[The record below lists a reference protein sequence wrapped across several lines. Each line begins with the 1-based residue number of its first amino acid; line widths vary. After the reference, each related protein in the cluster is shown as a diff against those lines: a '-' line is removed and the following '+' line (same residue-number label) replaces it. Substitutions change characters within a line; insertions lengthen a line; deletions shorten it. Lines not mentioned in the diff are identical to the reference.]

1 MDELIS
7 SLGANPVPFP
17 LRDALLRGFTYHYRR
32 RTGAGFARRRI
43 LESATSNGAQCLI
56 TACPLCQMNLDAYQG
71 KVKKKFKTNYN
82 LPILYFTQLM
92 GIAFGLSGI
101 DIGLKLGIINS
112 EEVLAKYL

>member
-1 MDELIS
+1 M
-7 SLGANPVPFP
+7 PFP
-17 LRDALLRGFTYHYRR
+17 LKTRCCGGSLIITEEELVLGLL
-32 RTGAGFARRRI
+32 ARI
-43 LESATSNGAQCLI
+43 LESAISNGAQCLI

-92 GIAFGLSGI
+92 GIAFGLSGV

-112 EEVLAKYL
+112 EKVLANYL